1 MEKGVTDL
9 KFSNM
14 MVAANLFIK
23 KYSLSD
29 IYIKPKRLLL
39 LFLKKVVEVEC
50 LWLMWEQGTLNL
62 TVSVPFHLPLKKLV
76 DILGFFNPD

>member
-39 LFLKKVVEVEC
+39 LFLKKVMEVEC

-62 TVSVPFHLPLKKLV
+62 TVSVPFRLPLKKLV
-76 DILGFFNPD
+76 AILGFFNPD